1 VKHRHDFGKADGT
14 ATFLPHYAVHYADAE
29 HAVEKVTKGYR
40 LALVYSVCLPSTMR
54 HLERNPN
61 KRMCGAL
68 AETIKTMGPGDD
80 TFALLLSHKYTTQS
94 LQKFGSRGQ
103 KGVDVT
109 KFFALKQANDL
120 VPQAKKLDFFL
131 VRLEHHISFHSKT
144 DTIGDWEEDGR
155 DETTTWFSEEGEKLG
170 EGDQVAVKFNFLN
183 PDKRTYSQIWS
194 KPNGSSDLHGYLGN
208 DGPSKDSVYFHV
220 VVVAWPRAKTLENI
234 ARYINLKTALKTLPS
249 QDAVDSTTLGKLM
262 DIASMKLAE
271 SDVIIHKT
279 ASRYGYYGSRNP
291 PVPVSQDLC
300 QTLGKLLERCN
311 DFALVNLFFSA
322 FLSHLTKKDS
332 VAADVARLVRKFGWS
347 QVGHTLV
354 DTLESWR
361 WWDQHYMLEATL
373 KIATELD
380 RGEAQRALLSV
391 VMKRADEM
399 RDRDL
404 CSSKLLEDLW
414 QVVLCGGNDDMLE
427 KLATRFTKMSPRCL
441 QPTMNALA
449 KHWRDASVPDAKK
462 LVLVSIVAYR
472 SDWLTSQIRVLE
484 QPFSWMMPAAEFPD
498 AQIETFLRGGESTM
512 ATKGVRTFHNL
523 REARDYALKYN
534 AGYNQGYASFTV
546 EAGGSDDDA
555 FVTITKTHDWFLK
568 ARETL
573 PLWKQELTG
582 LTNTIVDILVPVIT
596 RSQEHTT

>member
-1 VKHRHDFGKADGT
+1 
-14 ATFLPHYAVHYADAE
+14 
-29 HAVEKVTKGYR
+29 
-40 LALVYSVCLPSTMR
+40 
-54 HLERNPN
+54 
-61 KRMCGAL
+61 
-68 AETIKTMGPGDD
+68 
-80 TFALLLSHKYTTQS
+80 
-94 LQKFGSRGQ
+94 
-103 KGVDVT
+103 
-109 KFFALKQANDL
+109 
-120 VPQAKKLDFFL
+120 
-131 VRLEHHISFHSKT
+131 
-144 DTIGDWEEDGR
+144 
-155 DETTTWFSEEGEKLG
+155 
-170 EGDQVAVKFNFLN
+170 
-183 PDKRTYSQIWS
+183 
-194 KPNGSSDLHGYLGN
+194 
-208 DGPSKDSVYFHV
+208 
-220 VVVAWPRAKTLENI
+220 
-234 ARYINLKTALKTLPS
+234 
-249 QDAVDSTTLGKLM
+249 
-262 DIASMKLAE
+262 
-271 SDVIIHKT
+271 
-279 ASRYGYYGSRNP
+279 
-291 PVPVSQDLC
+291 
-300 QTLGKLLERCN
+300 
-311 DFALVNLFFSA
+311 LFFSA